1 MFNHHRRRRL
11 PFLIGAA
18 CLVLVSSAA
27 AAEPDTYTAASAPS
41 HVQPQ
46 RSSSYTITLTNS
58 PSSENRAQRAK
69 IGIPNGFSVDAP
81 VTATTTGVEGECN
94 PSIWEP
100 DGSLIADSKINL
112 KRPGGNSTGLCQGAT
127 LTVSF
132 NAVSAEAEG
141 PYTWETDLFFETNEF
156 ALIGSSDPT
165 VVVDG
170 TAPMV
175 TIGQKPDKV
184 SNSRSATFTFTAS
197 EPFTQCNV
205 DGAGF
210 APCTSPANYTNLLD
224 GPHAFTVRGT
234 DAAGN
239 TGEATYTWT
248 SETRAPTAA
257 VSSGPAPLS
266 NGRSATFAFS
276 ADEPSSFECQL
287 DGGGFAVCS
296 SPASYQGLGDGAH
309 TFSVR
314 PTDAVGNLGATSS
327 YGWMIDATAPETTLG
342 SRPRS
347 GTTTLSATF
356 TFTASEQGAFAC
368 KLDGAAF
375 APCTSPKSY
384 SGLKRSSHTFE
395 VRSID
400 RAGNVDSTPAVHRW
414 TIAVVRRAAKA
425 TSALLVPRAGARV
438 SAPPLLAW
446 RRVARASYYNVQLY
460 RGRLKVLSAWP
471 VRTRLQLRARWT
483 YLGQNR
489 KLSPGVYRWYVWP
502 GYGPA
507 RAHRYGALLGQ
518 SKFTVRAS

>member
-132 NAVSAEAEG
+132 NAVSAEVEG
-141 PYTWETDLFFETNEF
+141 AYTWETDLFFETNEF

-210 APCTSPANYTNLLD
+210 GPCTSPATYTNLLD

-287 DGGGFAVCS
+287 DGGSFAVCS
-296 SPASYQGLGDGAH
+296 SPASYQSLGDGAH

-414 TIAVVRRAAKA
+414 TIAVVRTLKT
-425 TSALLVPRAGARV
+425 TSALLAPRTGARV
-438 SAPPLLAW
+438 TAPPLLAW